1 MGYDLQK
8 KFFFLKIFFFLTA
21 IIGCSD
27 LFENPIPFPGHL
39 DIQEEPKYD
48 LDNDVVTNQD
58 MSPKELERGNINTL
72 FELEKQYQQ
81 DCYKTEYFFCPPSLF
96 LDEIW
101 EFQLI
106 TDTCK
111 DPEEIV
117 YKGTLRAKSLNVTQ
131 PIQNQKQLHA
141 QYQSKQAE
149 IFMDLKKSGAIKAF
163 GNIPTVLPV
172 VQKSAMVLIMIA
184 MVK

>member
-8 KFFFLKIFFFLTA
+8 KFFFLKIFLFLA
-21 IIGCSD
+21 AVIGCSD
-27 LFENPIPFPGHL
+27 WLPENPYPFPGHL

-58 MSPKELERGNINTL
+58 MSPKELEKDNINTL

-96 LDEIW
+96 LNEVW

-111 DPEEIV
+111 NP
-117 YKGTLRAKSLNVTQ
+117 
-131 PIQNQKQLHA
+131 
-141 QYQSKQAE
+141 
-149 IFMDLKKSGAIKAF
+149 
-163 GNIPTVLPV
+163 
-172 VQKSAMVLIMIA
+172 
-184 MVK
+184 

>member
-1 MGYDLQK
+1 MQK

-27 LFENPIPFPGHL
+27 LFENPIPFPGYL
-39 DIQEEPKYD
+39 DTQEEPQYD
-48 LDNDVVTNQD
+48 LTNDAVTNQKN
-58 MSPKELERGNINTL
+58 SPGESQKGNISSL
-72 FELEKQYQQ
+72 FEIEQQYKK
-81 DCYKTEYFFCPPSLF
+81 DCHKIEYFFCPPSLF

-117 YKGTLRAKSLNVTQ
+117 YKGPCEQKFECDPSDTQ
-131 PIQNQKQLHA
+131 IEKIVCLYDEDVVKRFAMPQN
-141 QYQSKQAE
+141 
-149 IFMDLKKSGAIKAF
+149 LKKKYVTIL
-163 GNIPTVLPV
+163 TMT
-172 VQKSAMVLIMIA
+172 AMV
-184 MVK
+184 

>member
-39 DIQEEPKYD
+39 DVQEQKYD

-58 MSPKELERGNINTL
+58 MSPKELEKGNTNTL

-117 YKGTLRAKSLNVTQ
+117 YKG
-131 PIQNQKQLHA
+131 PCEQKFECDPSNTEPETVA
-141 QYQSKQAE
+141 CSVPVE
-149 IFMDLKKSGAIKAF
+149 TG
-163 GNIPTVLPV
+163 GNIYGS
-172 VQKSAMVLIMIA
+172 QEK
-184 MVK
+184 